1 MRCSAFASR
10 VLARCRESP
19 SALWVVSSSM
29 SIFHLSVKPISRSAG
44 RSAVA
49 AAAYRSATLLE
60 ERRSGERHDYTR
72 KRDVVHGEIVA
83 PAGAPSWAFDRA
95 ELWNAAEAA
104 EKRKDARVA
113 RDYELAIPRELS
125 REQGVEL
132 VRDFAEALVERHGVA
147 VDFNV
152 HRDDPR
158 KWDGSEKGWQGYHA
172 HVMATTRR
180 LGPDGFGEKAAIEF
194 NDAKRKGLGLGS
206 GTEEIQALREVWE
219 KLGNRHLE
227 RAGSAERLDRRSLAE
242 QGIDREPTVHLG
254 PYVTELERRGV
265 ASDLGNLNRDILA
278 GRRPQAEQIQISG
291 RGSFHALPELLAA
304 RDAELPVGELDELE
318 LRRLASDRASRV
330 LHVIERSERREERR
344 ERALGAQSSRPW
356 DVVKARAVQLLEQ
369 ARALTK
375 RLREALEPR
384 RLAAWADKQLRRG
397 LSLTREEAI
406 RTPAV
411 EALRPTA
418 PGADDDGQWMRDY
431 RAWRRA
437 EYQATH
443 QAGRPS
449 PPVERDADRPAWIQA
464 ELDARL
470 AGRRPSGVPAATPT
484 DARER
489 LAKKAEQLRRER
501 GLEPLAKPVGGR
513 ARPEAG
519 PERSPG
525 RVASDPGLGP
535 GRDKPRNREPER

>member
-1 MRCSAFASR
+1 
-10 VLARCRESP
+10 
-19 SALWVVSSSM
+19 LWVVSSSM

-83 PAGAPSWAFDRA
+83 PAGSPGWAFERA

-125 REQGVEL
+125 REQGIEL
-132 VRDFAEALVERHGVA
+132 VRDFSEALVEHYGVA

-152 HRDDPR
+152 HKDDPR

-180 LGPDGFGEKAAIEF
+180 LGPEGFGAKADIEHS
-194 NDAKRKGLGLGS
+194 DSKRNGLGLGS
-206 GTEEIQALREVWE
+206 GADEIRALREVWE
-219 KLGNRHLE
+219 RLGNRHLE

-278 GRRPQAEQIQISG
+278 GRTPQAEQI
-291 RGSFHALPELLAA
+291 R
-304 RDAELPVGELDELE
+304 VGEGGSSYAQREPTPQLQAEELVDELE
-318 LRRLASDRASRV
+318 LRRLAGNRASWLAR
-330 LHVIERSERREERR
+330 VIERAERREERR
-344 ERALGAQSSRPW
+344 GQALEAQAKRYW
-356 DVVKARAVQLLEQ
+356 DVAKARAVRLLEQ

-375 RLREALEPR
+375 RLQEALEPR
-384 RLAAWADKQLRRG
+384 RLVAWAQEQLRRR
-397 LSLTREEAI
+397 LRLTQPDQTRAQPE
-406 RTPAV
+406 V
-411 EALRPTA
+411 ETVRPKAL
-418 PGADDDGQWMRDY
+418 GGQELLDY
-431 RAWRRA
+431 RAQRRA
-437 EYQATH
+437 RFQAERE
-443 QAGRPS
+443 AGQPSLPDSRNPAVRPT
-449 PPVERDADRPAWIQA
+449 WIQA
-464 ELDARL
+464 ELDAKRS
-470 AGRRPSGVPAATPT
+470 GRKPSGAPAPTPG

-489 LAKKAEQLRRER
+489 LARKAEQLRREK
-501 GLEPLAKPVGGR
+501 GLEPRVTPAGR
-513 ARPEAG
+513 QTESG
-519 PERSPG
+519 PERATA
-525 RVASDPGLGP
+525 RVASGQQPGD
-535 GRDKPRNREPER
+535 GRAKPRDCGPER